1 VKGVY
6 WAALDSSKVKL
17 IDGGGCASDMTKGC
31 DLWVKM
37 EIYNLEHLFVF
48 VLKSQIDK
56 LVF

>member
-1 VKGVY
+1 VKVVY

-31 DLWVKM
+31 DLWVM
-37 EIYNLEHLFVF
+37 EIYILEDLFVF

>member
-1 VKGVY
+1 VKVVY

-17 IDGGGCASDMTKGC
+17 IDGGGCASDMMTKGC
-31 DLWVKM
+31 DLWVM
-37 EIYNLEHLFVF
+37 EIYILEHLFVF